1 MSDKYFISYT
11 TVHGLHEI
19 TLAQGKKLT
28 HLNVAFAPMVE
39 GGIVSIEHARKK
51 LVQLKRIRAI
61 NPDLQ
66 ILISTGGG
74 ANKGHGEATKTE
86 EGLAKLVK
94 STMDIVEEF
103 DFDGIDCDWEFPG
116 DTDIM
121 EEKYQHTALMKAY
134 REALDCL
141 SKKRNNKKYWL
152 TIAAGVGEW
161 CIERLELDKSHHYM
175 DFINLMTYDLRCNS
189 FYSGHHTNLYESEN
203 SAEVSSCDTNIRLVV
218 EAGVPIEKIALGV
231 AFYSREMNGLSKEGN
246 VFNQTMQE
254 KSDYGP
260 DYTAIQ
266 MIFEKH
272 MDYVKYWDEQ
282 AKAPYLFNGDNLIS
296 YDDPMSVKYKCDYVH
311 EKNLIGAFYWVHGSD
326 KTGTLFQAMYDGL
339 YLR

>member
-1 MSDKYFISYT
+1 MNSKYFISYT
-11 TVHGLHEI
+11 TAIGLHEI
-19 TLAQGKKLT
+19 TPAQARKLT

-39 GGIVSIEHARKK
+39 GGIVSIEHVRKK
-51 LVQLKRIRAI
+51 LIHIGKIRKM
-61 NPDLQ
+61 NPELQ

-74 ANKGHGEATKTE
+74 ANKGHGEATKTA
-86 EGLAKLVK
+86 EGIDKLVK

-134 REALDCL
+134 REALDDL
-141 SKKRNNKKYWL
+141 SVKNNKRKYWL

-189 FYSGHHTNLYESEN
+189 VYSGHHTNLYEPEN
-203 SAEVSSCDTNIRLVV
+203 PEMVSSCDTNIQLMV

-231 AFYSREMNGLSKEGN
+231 AFYSREMDGLSREGN
-246 VFNQTMQE
+246 VFNQKTE
-254 KSDYGP
+254 KASDYGP
-260 DYTAIQ
+260 DYTAINL
-266 MIFEKH
+266 IYEKH
-272 MDYVKYWDEQ
+272 MDYIKYWDDK
-282 AKAPYLFNGDNLIS
+282 AKAPYLFNGDNMIS
-296 YDDPMSVKYKCDYVH
+296 YDDPMSVRHKCDYVH

-326 KTGTLFQAMYDGL
+326 KTGILFQAMYDGL
-339 YLR
+339 YVR